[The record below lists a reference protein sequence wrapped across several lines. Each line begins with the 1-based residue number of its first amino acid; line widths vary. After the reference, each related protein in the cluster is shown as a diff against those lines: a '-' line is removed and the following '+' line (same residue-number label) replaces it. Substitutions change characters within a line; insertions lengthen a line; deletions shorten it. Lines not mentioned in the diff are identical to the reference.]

1 MKRSLFFLITAIVSA
16 FAGFVMSFP
25 PNSIVEGHHWIP
37 FLQISFHHSG
47 GLIFSLA
54 VLNFLVRH
62 HGDSATLKA
71 VLICNLV
78 NHAISAV
85 HDLMAYNQG
94 IIGLESLP
102 FFTSHFF
109 IGGFSL
115 YYLSKIKA

>member
-1 MKRSLFFLITAIVSA
+1 MKRSLFFLITAILSA

-25 PNSIVEGHHWIP
+25 PNYKVERHYFIP
-37 FLQISFHHSG
+37 FIEISFHHSG

-54 VLNFLVRH
+54 ILNFLVRN

-78 NHAISAV
+78 NHAINTV

-102 FFTSHFF
+102 FFISHFF

-115 YYLSKIKA
+115 YYLSKIKS